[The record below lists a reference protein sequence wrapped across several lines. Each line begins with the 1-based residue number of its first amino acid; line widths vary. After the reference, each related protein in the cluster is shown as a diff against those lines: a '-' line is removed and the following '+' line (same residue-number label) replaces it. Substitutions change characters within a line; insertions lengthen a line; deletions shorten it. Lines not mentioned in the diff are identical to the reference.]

1 MPHIS
6 TRGYIIKPVVAVAVY
21 RNDVLVMRPGGVVP
35 RQKPVR
41 GEIME
46 LSDGSL
52 KRLAF
57 VANNADV
64 EFRSMITLTY
74 PNEFPV
80 DGKQVKAHLG
90 HFLVSLKRKNGRVIY
105 LWFLEFQKRGA
116 PHFHILLNI
125 GLPEDDRDRALAY
138 TWLSEVWYRIVGS
151 GDDLHRLAGTRW
163 ENLRDK
169 EGGRHYV
176 VKYCAKT
183 YQKQVPEG
191 YRQVGR
197 FWGCSRL
204 LTVTPVLIRVA
215 DENEIRQSLS
225 EWPYLDHT
233 ESFMPRVL
241 YNAARYWQG

>member
-1 MPHIS
+1 M
-6 TRGYIIKPVVAVAVY
+6 
-21 RNDVLVMRPGGVVP
+21 
-35 RQKPVR
+35 
-41 GEIME
+41 
-46 LSDGSL
+46 LSDDSL

-80 DGKQVKAHLG
+80 DGKQVKTDLN

-125 GLPEDDRDRALAY
+125 GLPEDGRDRDKAY
-138 TWLSEVWYRIVGS
+138 AWLSEVWFKIVKS

-176 VKYCAKT
+176 VKYCSKT
-183 YQKQVPEG
+183 YQKLVPEG

-215 DENEIRQSLS
+215 DENEIRKSLS
-225 EWPYLDHT
+225 EWPYLANT

-241 YNAARYWQG
+241 YNAARFWQGEATWSC